1 MRGGTCTELKCNH
14 MVQYALIH
22 GDDEQE
28 GGDSLL
34 QHGLAMLD
42 HLPRLH
48 VHHLAMQDNA
58 RDIDIEVLLKMF
70 VSCFMFRI
78 STILAQFWQLAT
90 MFLKM
95 IYYGSLCGNV
105 RFNIQERSRRV
116 RFMPIF

>member
-1 MRGGTCTELKCNH
+1 
-14 MVQYALIH
+14 MVQYAQIH

-70 VSCFMFRI
+70 VSCFMVVH
-78 STILAQFWQLAT
+78 ANKQFLWGLIAFQKSEVLLTCVAAKT
-90 MFLKM
+90 D
-95 IYYGSLCGNV
+95 
-105 RFNIQERSRRV
+105 
-116 RFMPIF
+116 

>member
-1 MRGGTCTELKCNH
+1 
-14 MVQYALIH
+14 MVQYAQIH

-34 QHGLAMLD
+34 QHGLAMMMLD

-78 STILAQFWQLAT
+78 STILAQFW
-90 MFLKM
+90 
-95 IYYGSLCGNV
+95 
-105 RFNIQERSRRV
+105 
-116 RFMPIF
+116 

>member
-14 MVQYALIH
+14 MVQYAQIH
-22 GDDEQE
+22 GDDELE

-78 STILAQFWQLAT
+78 STILAQFW
-90 MFLKM
+90 
-95 IYYGSLCGNV
+95 
-105 RFNIQERSRRV
+105 
-116 RFMPIF
+116 